1 MRLHAQRRIPATA
14 DAAGSSG
21 RHERI
26 LNMTSIQRRGFF
38 ALGCVAAGSLAAP
51 RLLRAQQMRTIAD
64 TLAGDQRFSRFLD
77 VITRASMVDDFRQAS
92 QVTVFAPVDQAFLG
106 APAGLM
112 QDLLGTTGG
121 SGQDTG
127 ETERQR
133 VAALINY
140 HVVPGVF
147 TLQQLT
153 GSDRR
158 LRTVNGG
165 DIQISSN
172 GSELTAR
179 NPAPAQQLGSFG
191 AAGAQM
197 SASPAQ
203 LAGSPIQASNGVIY
217 PISQILWP

>member
-1 MRLHAQRRIPATA
+1 MA
-14 DAAGSSG
+14 DAAGPSG

-26 LNMTSIQRRGFF
+26 LEMTSIQRRGFL
-38 ALGCVAAGSLAAP
+38 ALGSVAAGSLAAP
-51 RLLRAQQMRTIAD
+51 GLLRAQQMRTIAD
-64 TLAGDQRFSRFLD
+64 TLAGDQRFARFLD
-77 VITRASMVDDFRQAS
+77 LVTRAGMVDDFRQPAPM
-92 QVTVFAPVDQAFLG
+92 TVFAPVDQAFLG

-112 QDLLGTTGG
+112 QDLAGNQS
-121 SGQDTG
+121 SGQTG
-127 ETERQR
+127 FNPERQR
-133 VAALINY
+133 LAALINY
-140 HVVPGVF
+140 HIVPGAF
-147 TLQQLT
+147 TLQQLA

-158 LRTVNGG
+158 VRTVNGG

-217 PISQILWP
+217 PMSQVPWP